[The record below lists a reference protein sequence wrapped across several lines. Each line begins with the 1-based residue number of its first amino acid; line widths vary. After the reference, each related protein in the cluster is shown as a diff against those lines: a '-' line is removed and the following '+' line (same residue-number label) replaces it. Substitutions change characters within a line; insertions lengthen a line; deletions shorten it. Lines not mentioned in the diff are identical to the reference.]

1 MIEKSVKIGTM
12 EEKDLAEQLIRE
24 GYCHL
29 YVWEDGPNVEY
40 REHKHR
46 AESAHVILKGEMSM
60 TMNGE
65 TKTYHTGERCDLP
78 AGIMHSAKTGPQ
90 GCRYL
95 IGER

>member
-1 MIEKSVKIGTM
+1 MVQNSVKIGAM
-12 EEKDLAEQLIRE
+12 EEKELAEQLILE
-24 GYCHL
+24 GYFHL
-29 YVWEDGPNVEY
+29 YVGEDGPDVEY
-40 REHKHR
+40 SEHTHR
-46 AESAHVILKGEMSM
+46 AESAHIILEGEMSM

-65 TKTYHTGERCDLP
+65 TRTYHRGERCDLP